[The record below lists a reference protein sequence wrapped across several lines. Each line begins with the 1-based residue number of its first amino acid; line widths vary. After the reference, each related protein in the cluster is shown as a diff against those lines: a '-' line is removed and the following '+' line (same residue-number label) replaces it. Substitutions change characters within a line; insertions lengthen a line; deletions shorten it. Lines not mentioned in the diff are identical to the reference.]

1 MEELV
6 DEIMVVVERKLN
18 ARDIELDNSEMDDI
32 RDLLDR
38 ILENH
43 EG

>member
-6 DEIMVVVERKLN
+6 DEIIVGVERKLN
-18 ARDIELDNSEMDDI
+18 ARDIELDNSEMDEM
-32 RDLLDR
+32 RDLLDM

>member
-6 DEIMVVVERKLN
+6 DEIVVSIERKLN
-18 ARDIELDNSEMDDI
+18 GHNIELDNSEMDEI

-38 ILENH
+38 ILENY

>member
-18 ARDIELDNSEMDDI
+18 ARDIELDNPEMDEI

-38 ILENH
+38 ILENY

>member
-6 DEIMVVVERKLN
+6 DEIIVDMERKLN
-18 ARDIELDNSEMDDI
+18 GRDIELDTSEIDEI
-32 RDLLDR
+32 RDLLDAL
-38 ILENH
+38 LENH

>member
-6 DEIMVVVERKLN
+6 DEILVEIERKLN
-18 ARDIELDNSEMDDI
+18 ARDIELDNSEMDEI
-32 RDLLDR
+32 RDLLDM

>member
-6 DEIMVVVERKLN
+6 DEIIVGVERKLN
-18 ARDIELDNSEMDDI
+18 ARDIELDNSDMDEI

>member
-6 DEIMVVVERKLN
+6 DEIMVGVERKLN
-18 ARDIELDNSEMDDI
+18 ARDIELDNSDMDEI

-38 ILENH
+38 ILENY

>member
-6 DEIMVVVERKLN
+6 DEIVVGIERKLN
-18 ARDIELDNSEMDDI
+18 ARDIELDNSEMDEI
-32 RDLLDR
+32 RDLLDML
-38 ILENH
+38 LENH

>member
-6 DEIMVVVERKLN
+6 DEILVGIERKLN
-18 ARDIELDNSEMDDI
+18 GYNIELDNSEMDEI

-38 ILENH
+38 ILENY

>member
-6 DEIMVVVERKLN
+6 DEIMVGVERKLN
-18 ARDIELDNSEMDDI
+18 ARDIELDNSEMDEI
-32 RDLLDR
+32 IDLLDR
-38 ILENH
+38 ILENY

>member
-6 DEIMVVVERKLN
+6 DEILVGIERKLN
-18 ARDIELDNSEMDDI
+18 ARYIELDNSEMDEI
-32 RDLLDR
+32 RDLLDM

>member
-6 DEIMVVVERKLN
+6 DEIIVGVERKLN

>member
-6 DEIMVVVERKLN
+6 DEIVVGIERKLN
-18 ARDIELDNSEMDDI
+18 GHNIELDNSEMDEI
-32 RDLLDR
+32 RDLLDT
-38 ILENH
+38 ILENQ

>member
-6 DEIMVVVERKLN
+6 DEIVVGIERKLN
-18 ARDIELDNSEMDDI
+18 ARDIELDNSEMDEI
-32 RDLLDR
+32 RDLLDM

-43 EG
+43 EE

>member
-6 DEIMVVVERKLN
+6 DEIMVGVERKLN
-18 ARDIELDNSEMDDI
+18 ARDIELDNSEMDEI

>member
-6 DEIMVVVERKLN
+6 DEIVVGIERKFN
-18 ARDIELDNSEMDDI
+18 ARDIELDNSEMDEI
-32 RDLLDR
+32 RDLLDM

-43 EG
+43 EE

>member
-6 DEIMVVVERKLN
+6 DEIIVGVERKLN
-18 ARDIELDNSEMDDI
+18 ARDIELDNSDMDEI

-38 ILENH
+38 ILENY

>member
-6 DEIMVVVERKLN
+6 DEIIVGVERKLN
-18 ARDIELDNSEMDDI
+18 ARDIELDNSEMDEI

-38 ILENH
+38 ILENY

>member
-6 DEIMVVVERKLN
+6 DEIMVVIERKLN
-18 ARDIELDNSEMDDI
+18 ARDIELDNSEMDEI
-32 RDLLDR
+32 RDLLDM

-43 EG
+43 EE

>member
-6 DEIMVVVERKLN
+6 DEIVVGIERKLN
-18 ARDIELDNSEMDDI
+18 GYNIELDNSEMDEI
-32 RDLLDR
+32 RDLLDM

-43 EG
+43 EE

>member
-6 DEIMVVVERKLN
+6 DEIMVGVERKLN
-18 ARDIELDNSEMDDI
+18 ARDIELDNSEMDEI
-32 RDLLDR
+32 RDLLDM

-43 EG
+43 KE

>member
-6 DEIMVVVERKLN
+6 DEIIVVVERKLN
-18 ARDIELDNSEMDDI
+18 ARDIELDNSEMDEI

-38 ILENH
+38 ILENY
-43 EG
+43 EE

>member
-6 DEIMVVVERKLN
+6 DEILVGIERKLN
-18 ARDIELDNSEMDDI
+18 ARDIELDNSEMDEI
-32 RDLLDR
+32 RDLLDM

>member
-6 DEIMVVVERKLN
+6 DEIIVVVERKLN
-18 ARDIELDNSEMDDI
+18 ARDIELDNSEMDEI
-32 RDLLDR
+32 RDLLDT

>member
-6 DEIMVVVERKLN
+6 DEILVEIERKLN
-18 ARDIELDNSEMDDI
+18 ARDIELDNSEMDEI
-32 RDLLDR
+32 RDLLDM

-43 EG
+43 EE

>member
-32 RDLLDR
+32 RDLLDM

-43 EG
+43 EE

>member
-6 DEIMVVVERKLN
+6 DEIIVGVERKLN

-32 RDLLDR
+32 RDLLDM

>member
-6 DEIMVVVERKLN
+6 DEIIVGIERKLN
-18 ARDIELDNSEMDDI
+18 GYNIELDNSEMDEI
-32 RDLLDR
+32 RDLLDI
-38 ILENH
+38 ILENY

>member
-6 DEIMVVVERKLN
+6 DEIVVGIERKLN
-18 ARDIELDNSEMDDI
+18 ARDIELDNSEMDEI
-32 RDLLDR
+32 RDLLDM
-38 ILENH
+38 ILENY

>member
-32 RDLLDR
+32 RDLLDM

>member
-6 DEIMVVVERKLN
+6 DEIVVGIERKLN
-18 ARDIELDNSEMDDI
+18 ARDIELDNSEMDEI
-32 RDLLDR
+32 RDLLDM

>member
-6 DEIMVVVERKLN
+6 DEIVVGIERKLN
-18 ARDIELDNSEMDDI
+18 GYNIELDNSDMDEI

-38 ILENH
+38 ILENY

>member
-6 DEIMVVVERKLN
+6 DEIMVGIERKLN
-18 ARDIELDNSEMDDI
+18 ARDIELDNSEMDEI

-38 ILENH
+38 ILENY

>member
-6 DEIMVVVERKLN
+6 DEILVGIERKLN
-18 ARDIELDNSEMDDI
+18 ARDIELDNSEMDEI
-32 RDLLDR
+32 RDLLDM

-43 EG
+43 EE

>member
-6 DEIMVVVERKLN
+6 DEILVGIERKLN
-18 ARDIELDNSEMDDI
+18 ARDIELDNSEMDEI
-32 RDLLDR
+32 RDLLDM

-43 EG
+43 KE

>member
-6 DEIMVVVERKLN
+6 DEITVVVERKLN
-18 ARDIELDNSEMDDI
+18 ARDIELDNSEMDEI
-32 RDLLDR
+32 RDLLDM

>member
-6 DEIMVVVERKLN
+6 DEIMVGVERKLN
-18 ARDIELDNSEMDDI
+18 ARDIELDNSEMDEI
-32 RDLLDR
+32 RDLLDM

>member
-18 ARDIELDNSEMDDI
+18 ARDIELDNSEMDEI

>member
-6 DEIMVVVERKLN
+6 DEIIVGIERKLN
-18 ARDIELDNSEMDDI
+18 SHNIELDNSEMDEI
-32 RDLLDR
+32 RDLLDM

-43 EG
+43 EE

>member
-6 DEIMVVVERKLN
+6 DEIIVVVERKLN
-18 ARDIELDNSEMDDI
+18 ARDIELDNSEMDEI
-32 RDLLDR
+32 RDLLDM
-38 ILENH
+38 ILENY